1 MKVLIF
7 GSNGLVGSNIA
18 MKLEDSKENIEVI
31 KSTRDDTNLFSLIE
45 TKRKIT
51 TVQPDIIINAAA
63 KVGGINANNTQRFS
77 FILDNLKIN
86 TNIFEAVAGL
96 HDIKIINIGSSC
108 IYPLNAENPIT
119 EESIMT
125 GKLEP
130 TNSPYSMAKLS
141 AVELGRALKYQY
153 GNDVINIMPTNIY
166 GPNDHFNENNS
177 HVIPGLIYKMH
188 NAVVNQKSQVEIWGS
203 GKPLREFMHVQ
214 DLASAVLFLIKNE
227 VTEDLLN
234 IGTGE
239 EISIKELSKEIQ
251 QVTKFNGELIFNNSF
266 PDGNPRKLLDSSKML
281 KLGWQP
287 EISLKEGLAD
297 TYSWFTSNY

>member
-18 MKLEDSKENIEVI
+18 MKLKDAKENMEVI
-31 KSTRDDTNLFSLIE
+31 KSTRNDTNLFSLIE

-96 HDIKIINIGSSC
+96 HNIKIINIGSSC

-166 GPNDHFNENNS
+166 GPNDHFNESDS

-188 NAVVNQKSQVEIWGS
+188 NAVLKQKSQVEIWGS

-251 QVTKFNGELIFNNSF
+251 QVTGFNGELIFNNYF

-281 KLGWQP
+281 KLGWKP

-297 TYSWFTSNY
+297 TYAWFTSNN